1 MFFFPQS
8 KIITFNII
16 FFKNSN
22 VAFSNTKNLKKAMII
37 VQHFLKIIVVLPMV
51 IMYMSWKRIRD
62 KGNVEVNCQVMRVK
76 SSRNPCGFL
85 QCVSLVCRMWCVNKM
100 QQQDECIN
108 FLLHCYVGMESS

>member
-1 MFFFPQS
+1 
-8 KIITFNII
+8 
-16 FFKNSN
+16 
-22 VAFSNTKNLKKAMII
+22 MII